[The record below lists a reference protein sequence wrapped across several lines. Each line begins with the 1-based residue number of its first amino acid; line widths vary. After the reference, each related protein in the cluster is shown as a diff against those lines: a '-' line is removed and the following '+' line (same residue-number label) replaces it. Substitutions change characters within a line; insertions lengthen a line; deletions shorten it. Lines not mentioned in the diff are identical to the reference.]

1 MDEATPYALH
11 AQAARR
17 ALADSGLDRALI
29 DGLASAGLGTLAP
42 VEVAEYLGLRPTW
55 VDSTSVG
62 GATWE
67 VMAAHA
73 ADAIAQRRAN
83 AVLLVYGST
92 ARADIKARRRTSDLS
107 FGARGP
113 LQFEVPYG
121 HTLIAK
127 YAMAARR
134 HMHQYGTTL
143 EQLAQV
149 AVQARANA
157 AANPDALYREP
168 ITVEDVLSGP
178 MIADPFTKLHCC
190 VRSDGGCAVL
200 LVGEEYVPDLARHPV
215 WVLGAGTAVSHTT
228 MSEWE
233 DFTVSP
239 AAVSGRAAF
248 ERAGVTPR
256 DIDLAEIYDAFT
268 YMTLVTLEDLGFCA
282 KGEGGAFVAEGRLL
296 RDGSLPVN
304 TDGGGLSACHPG
316 MRGLFL
322 LVEAVRQL
330 RGEADEARAVGGAD
344 EARAVGGADEA
355 RAVGE
360 ADETCAVGEADEVR
374 AVGGAD
380 EVRAAG
386 EADEVRAAGEA
397 DEVRAVG
404 EADEVRA
411 AGEADE
417 AGVAGAT
424 GAAAGGRQ
432 VRRAD
437 GSLPELAVAS
447 GTGGWFCSSGTVV
460 LGRG

>member
-1 MDEATPYALH
+1 MTPGNRNVAVVGVALSDCGRVEDATPYALH

-17 ALADSGLDRALI
+17 ALADAGLDRSLV

-73 ADAIAQRRAN
+73 ADAIAAGHAN

-92 ARADIKARRRTSDLS
+92 ARADIKAGRRTGTLS
-107 FGARGP
+107 FGTRGP

-134 HMHQYGTTL
+134 HQLEHGTTI
-143 EQLAQV
+143 EQLASV

-157 AANPDALYREP
+157 ALNPEAMFRDP
-168 ITVEDVLSGP
+168 ITVEDVMGGP
-178 MIADPFTKLHCC
+178 MIADPFTRLHCC
-190 VRSDGGCAVL
+190 IRSDGGAAVL
-200 LVGEEYVPDLARHPV
+200 LAAEEYVQDCRTSPV
-215 WVLGAGTAVSHTT
+215 WILGTGEHVSHAS
-228 MSEWE
+228 MSEWP

-239 AAVSGRAAF
+239 AAISGRLAF
-248 ERAGVTPR
+248 QRAGVRPD

-268 YMTLVTLEDLGFCA
+268 YMTLVTLEDLGFCG
-282 KGEGGAFVAEGRLL
+282 KGEGGAFVEKGRLL
-296 RDGSLPVN
+296 VEGGELPVN
-304 TDGGGLSACHPG
+304 TDGGGLSAQHPG

-330 RGEADEARAVGGAD
+330 RGEAGA
-344 EARAVGGADEA
+344 
-355 RAVGE
+355 
-360 ADETCAVGEADEVR
+360 
-374 AVGGAD
+374 
-380 EVRAAG
+380 
-386 EADEVRAAGEA
+386 
-397 DEVRAVG
+397 
-404 EADEVRA
+404 
-411 AGEADE
+411 
-417 AGVAGAT
+417 
-424 GAAAGGRQ
+424 RQ
-432 VRRAD
+432 VRRR
-437 GSLPELAVAS
+437 GGGGLPELAVAS

-460 LGRG
+460 LGRTRA

>member
-1 MDEATPYALH
+1 MTSGAPYGHRKVAVAGVALSDCGRVDDATPYALH

-17 ALADSGLDRALI
+17 ALADSGLDRSAI
-29 DGLASAGLGTLAP
+29 DGFASAGLGTLAP
-42 VEVAEYLGLRPTW
+42 IEVAEYLGLRPTW

-67 VMAAHA
+67 VLAAHA
-73 ADAIAQRRAN
+73 AEAIAAGHAD

-92 ARADIKARRRTSDLS
+92 ARADIKAGRRTSNLS

-149 AVQARANA
+149 AVQTRANA
-157 AANPDALYREP
+157 AANPEAMYRDP
-168 ITVEDVLSGP
+168 ITVDDVLGGP
-178 MIADPFTKLHCC
+178 VIADPFTMLHCC
-190 VRSDGGCAVL
+190 IRSDGGCAVL
-200 LVGEEYVPDLARHPV
+200 LVAEDRVQDLAKPPI
-215 WVLGAGTAVSHTT
+215 WVLGSGTAVSHTT
-228 MSEWE
+228 MSQWE

-239 AAVSGRAAF
+239 AAVSGRQAF
-248 ERAGVTPR
+248 ARAGVRP
-256 DIDLAEIYDAFT
+256 DEIDLAELYDAFT

-282 KGEGGAFVAEGRLL
+282 KGEGGAFVGTGRLL
-296 RDGSLPVN
+296 RDGELPVN

-330 RGEADEARAVGGAD
+330 RGEAGPD
-344 EARAVGGADEA
+344 
-355 RAVGE
+355 
-360 ADETCAVGEADEVR
+360 
-374 AVGGAD
+374 
-380 EVRAAG
+380 
-386 EADEVRAAGEA
+386 
-397 DEVRAVG
+397 
-404 EADEVRA
+404 
-411 AGEADE
+411 
-417 AGVAGAT
+417 
-424 GAAAGGRQ
+424 RQ
-432 VRRAD
+432 VHKAD
-437 GSLPELAVAS
+437 GALPRLAVAS

-460 LGRG
+460 LGRE